1 MDLSALQHLLRLATG
16 RRVACIG
23 DLMVD
28 RFVYGEVTR
37 VSPEAPIPVLRRSR
51 ELVMLGGAGNVAR
64 NVAAL
69 GGVVALAGIVGADAE
84 AGEAQRLVDEA
95 TAVEGRLVTDPGRP
109 TTLKTRFI
117 SGGQQLLRA
126 DLEESRPVSD
136 DVEQRLVRTLRDM
149 AKGCGVILLSDY
161 GKGVVTD
168 AVIAACREVA
178 AANGG
183 KVVVDSKARSFA
195 RYGAV
200 DLIKPNAAEL
210 ANATDLP
217 TGTDAEVE
225 AALARALELW
235 EAKAILVT
243 RAAKGMSLAV
253 RGEPVRHFATQ
264 PREVFDVSGAG
275 DTTLAALG
283 LALAAGAV
291 MEDAIAF
298 AQLAAGVAVSKVGTA
313 TVSPEELVE
322 AEISAHMAPAEAKV
336 ATAQRMADEVE
347 RWRAKGLRVGF
358 TNGCFDILHKG
369 HVAYL
374 AQARSW
380 CDRLIV
386 GLNSDASVRALK
398 GEGRPV
404 NDLES
409 RALVLA
415 GLGCVDLVVPFEED
429 TPVRLIEA
437 ARPDVLV
444 KGADYAEDQVVGGDL
459 VRSWGGEVKLAQLVD
474 GYSTTA
480 AIARMTKDK
489 SSPEGKNREQA

>member
-1 MDLSALQHLLRLATG
+1 MDLSALQHLLGLVPG
-16 RRVACIG
+16 RRVACVG

-28 RFVYGEVTR
+28 RFIYGEVTR
-37 VSPEAPIPVLRRSR
+37 VSPEAPIPVLARKR
-51 ELVMLGGAGNVAR
+51 ELVMLGAAGNVAR

-69 GGVVALAGIVGADAE
+69 GGSVALAGLVGGDAE
-84 AGEAQRLVDEA
+84 GHEALRLVGEEDG
-95 TAVEGRLVTDPGRP
+95 VEGYLVTDPGRP
-109 TTLKTRFI
+109 TTLKTRFV
-117 SGGQQLLRA
+117 SGGQQLLRV
-126 DLEESRPVSD
+126 DLEESRAVTG
-136 DVEQRLVRTLRDM
+136 DVEQRLLRTIRDM
-149 AKGCGVILLSDY
+149 AEGCGVVLLSDY
-161 GKGVVTD
+161 GKGAVTD
-168 AVIAACREVA
+168 AVIAACREA
-178 AANGG
+178 AAATNAR
-183 KVVVDSKARSFA
+183 VVVDSKARSFA

-200 DLIKPNAAEL
+200 DLIKPNALEL
-210 ANATDLP
+210 AHATDLP
-217 TGTDAEVE
+217 TGTDAEIE

-235 EAKAILVT
+235 AARAILVT

-253 RGEPVRHFATQ
+253 RGEAVRHFPTA

-283 LALAAGAV
+283 LALAAEAPI
-291 MEDAIAF
+291 EDAIAF

-313 TVSPEELVE
+313 TVTPEELVE
-322 AEISAHMAPAEAKV
+322 ATITAHLAPAEAKV
-336 ATAQRMADEVE
+336 ATLQRMADEVA

-386 GLNSDASVRALK
+386 GLNSDGSVRALK

-415 GLGCVDLVVPFEED
+415 GLGSVDLVVPFDEP
-429 TPVRLIEA
+429 TPLKLIEA

-444 KGADYAEDQVVGGDL
+444 KGADYAEDEVVGGD
-459 VRSWGGEVKLAQLVD
+459 VVKGWGGEVRLAQLVD

-480 AIARMTKDK
+480 AIARMSRPGRGAADK
-489 SSPEGKNREQA
+489 EQA

>member
-1 MDLSALQHLLRLATG
+1 MDLSALQHLLGLAPG
-16 RRVACIG
+16 RRVACVG
-23 DLMVD
+23 DLLVD
-28 RFVYGEVTR
+28 RFVYGDVSR
-37 VSPEAPIPVLRRSR
+37 VSPVAPIPVLARSR
-51 ELVMLGGAGNVAR
+51 ELVMLGAAGNVAR

-69 GGVVALAGIVGADAE
+69 GGTVALTGVVGADAE
-84 AGEAQRLVDEA
+84 ADEA
-95 TAVEGRLVTDPGRP
+95 LRLIGEESDVEGHLVADAARP
-109 TTLKTRFI
+109 TTLKTRFV
-117 SGGQQLLRA
+117 SGGQQLLRV
-126 DLEESRPVSD
+126 DLEASRPVAG
-136 DVEQRLVRTLRDM
+136 DVEQQLIATIRKL
-149 AKGCGVILLSDY
+149 AQGCGVILLSDY

-168 AVIAACREVA
+168 AVIAACRESA
-178 AANGG
+178 QASGG
-183 KVVVDSKARSFA
+183 KVVVDSKARSFG

-210 ANATDLP
+210 ANATDMP

-235 EAKAILVT
+235 ETRAILVT

-253 RGEPVRHFATQ
+253 RGQSVRHFPTH

-283 LALAAGAV
+283 LALAAGADID
-291 MEDAIAF
+291 DAIAF

-313 TVSPEELVE
+313 TVAPEELIE
-322 AEISAHMAPAEAKV
+322 AVISAHLAPAEAKI
-336 ATAQRMADEVE
+336 ATVQRMVEEVA

-386 GLNSDASVRALK
+386 GLNSDESVRALK

-415 GLGCVDLVVPFEED
+415 GLGSVDLVAPFEES
-429 TPVRLIEA
+429 TPIRLIEA

-444 KGADYAEDQVVGGDL
+444 KGADYSEDQVVGGDL
-459 VRSWGGEVKLAQLVD
+459 VKSWGGEVKLAQLVD

-480 AIARMTKDK
+480 AIARINRGK
-489 SSPEGKNREQA
+489 SSKEQA